1 MAPKTRAEIQRDHRE
16 RKKQE
21 GGVPKKP
28 RKPRGEI
35 QRDYRERKKLE
46 DNKTY
51 LQRERDRKRK
61 AYIPTSLLTESE
73 IAKRRKLNREK
84 AKRLRERRAQSK
96 LPQTSTRDA
105 NQPQKMIVKLD
116 FKATKTA
123 STARRKRISRGVAK
137 AHKEIKSLQEKNV
150 QLQRKAWSL
159 TKQLQRNSKMTKK
172 PKPTTQEKSSKNTTK
187 QSKLNTEEGRNEP
200 ANSATHYSKATGFRS
215 SRFGRGQAGYAERTT
230 KKQHAARSYSQCC
243 IWCGN
248 PEEIPLSSPSK

>member
-21 GGVPKKP
+21 GGAPKKP

-84 AKRLRERRAQSK
+84 A
-96 LPQTSTRDA
+96 
-105 NQPQKMIVKLD
+105 
-116 FKATKTA
+116 
-123 STARRKRISRGVAK
+123 
-137 AHKEIKSLQEKNV
+137 
-150 QLQRKAWSL
+150 
-159 TKQLQRNSKMTKK
+159 
-172 PKPTTQEKSSKNTTK
+172 
-187 QSKLNTEEGRNEP
+187 
-200 ANSATHYSKATGFRS
+200 
-215 SRFGRGQAGYAERTT
+215 
-230 KKQHAARSYSQCC
+230 
-243 IWCGN
+243 
-248 PEEIPLSSPSK
+248 